1 VLLPLAG
8 LIIGA
13 LLALAL
19 SVRVDTE
26 MARYTGVVILVGLAS
41 ILGAIRAELES
52 EYDSRVFV
60 GGFVVNAAAA
70 VLMVYIGDRLGL
82 ELYLVVSIVF
92 GLSIFGSISLIRR
105 HFIGVRSMPAVP
117 MARLDRDT
125 DQGR

>member
-1 VLLPLAG
+1 MLLPLAG
-8 LIIGA
+8 LIIGV

-52 EYDSRVFV
+52 EYDNRVFV
-60 GGFVVNAAAA
+60 GGFVVNTAA
-70 VLMVYIGDRLGL
+70 
-82 ELYLVVSIVF
+82 
-92 GLSIFGSISLIRR
+92 
-105 HFIGVRSMPAVP
+105 AVP
-117 MARLDRDT
+117 MAQLDRDT